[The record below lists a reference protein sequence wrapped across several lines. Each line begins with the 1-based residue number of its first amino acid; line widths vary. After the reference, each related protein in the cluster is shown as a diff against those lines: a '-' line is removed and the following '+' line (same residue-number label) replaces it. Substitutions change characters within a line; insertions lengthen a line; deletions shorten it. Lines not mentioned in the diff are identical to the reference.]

1 MKIIISMTVLF
12 LFSVVS
18 CNTTDPKLE
27 PELLLKLED
36 VSCTEAWLQ
45 LTTNNIQLPATI
57 NLLKNNSVAQV
68 FNLNTQDSL
77 LYINSLLPNQN
88 YSFQVSSIQH
98 PASSNKVTATTLD
111 TTSHNFSWQ
120 TFEFGK
126 HSSSTLYDVALI
138 NGNDIWAVGE
148 IYLNDS
154 LGNPDSKR
162 YNAIKWNGTN
172 WTVIR
177 IPYNYQGADF
187 YNPIQSVFAFG
198 PNDIWFCGNGVIH
211 WDGNNFNPMPI
222 PTNVWGPYQMNKIWG
237 NSSNNLYIV
246 GNNGIIAHYQNGIWS
261 KIESGT
267 DVNLIDIYGTP
278 NGEAVWVSGYEDF
291 KPTVLL
297 KIFNSRI
304 ETVFNSRDYLF
315 VFDPVNLSGGIEGV
329 WTINNNFIYVTT
341 WYSLYRKSVNSVS
354 SNAEALRPGSI
365 VTAFGSKSRGSDIN
379 NIFTVGY
386 RNSIYHFN
394 GITFRTYQEAAD
406 DKVIY
411 YSLDVKTNLSVLCGQ
426 KYENGITDKAII
438 TLIK

>member
-1 MKIIISMTVLF
+1 
-12 LFSVVS
+12 
-18 CNTTDPKLE
+18 
-27 PELLLKLED
+27 
-36 VSCTEAWLQ
+36 
-45 LTTNNIQLPATI
+45 
-57 NLLKNNSVAQV
+57 
-68 FNLNTQDSL
+68 
-77 LYINSLLPNQN
+77 
-88 YSFQVSSIQH
+88 
-98 PASSNKVTATTLD
+98 
-111 TTSHNFSWQ
+111 
-120 TFEFGK
+120 
-126 HSSSTLYDVALI
+126 
-138 NGNDIWAVGE
+138 VGE

-154 LGNPDSKR
+154 LGNSDSKR

-187 YNPIQSVFAFG
+187 YNTIQSVFAFG

-267 DVNLIDIYGTP
+267 DVNLKDIYGTP

-297 KIFNSRI
+297 KIFSSGI

-315 VFDPVNLSGGIEGV
+315 VFDPENLSGGIEGV

-354 SNAEALRPGSI
+354 SNAEALRPGSTI
-365 VTAFGSKSRGSDIN
+365 TAFGSKSRGSDIN

-394 GITFRTYQEAAD
+394 GITFRTYQETAD
-406 DKVIY
+406 NNVIY
-411 YSLDVKTNLSVLCGQ
+411 FSLDVKTNLSVLCGQ
-426 KYENGITDKAII
+426 KYENGISDKAII